1 MHPGQKIPAAVIG
14 VGYLGKFHAEK
25 YAASEKADLVAV
37 VDEDSARAA
46 EIGSSVG
53 TVGVT
58 DYRELFGRV
67 QCVSIAVPTRLH
79 HQVAK
84 DFITAGID
92 VLVEKPL
99 AATLNEAKELVEL
112 AESQNCILQVGHLE
126 RFNPAIRRLEGVI
139 KEPKFVECH
148 RLAPFVER
156 GTDVD
161 VVLDLM
167 IHDIDVIASL
177 VRSPV
182 IRAEAVGVPVL
193 TETPDIANARL
204 SFANGCIAN
213 VTASR
218 VSVKRERKV
227 RFFQSDAYIS
237 IDYDQRRAQ
246 IIYKPAPGAGW
257 LDVRSENIEF
267 KEGDA
272 LADEIDSF
280 LDCVRARTAPLV
292 SGIDGLNALEI
303 ASLIRDQLCS
313 PRHRQVT
320 YGPWQGDHAGGGRS
334 LRRYARRQL
343 GQSLVEAGSES
354 HILRR
359 RRRRTAT
366 YQLRGRIYSG
376 RADGNGAP
384 RIGRK
389 YQKHHCRISS
399 LTPDVADTPAEAPH
413 SH

>member
-1 MHPGQKIPAAVIG
+1 MPGESLLSVWPLDRQVNMQLGQKIPAAVIG

-25 YAASEKADLVAV
+25 YAASQKADLVAV
-37 VDEDSARAA
+37 VDQDSARAA
-46 EIGSSVG
+46 EIGAVVG
-53 TVGVT
+53 AVGLT

-67 QCVSIAVPTRLH
+67 QCVSIAVPTRVH

-99 AATLNEAKELVEL
+99 AANLDEAKDLVNL
-112 AESQNCILQVGHLE
+112 AESRNCILQVGHLE

-182 IRAEAVGVPVL
+182 IRVEAVGVPVL

-204 SFANGCIAN
+204 IFANGCIAN

-218 VSVKRERKV
+218 VSIKRERKV
-227 RFFQSDAYIS
+227 RFFQPDAYIS

-246 IIYKPAPGAGW
+246 IIYKPALGAGW
-257 LDVRSENIEF
+257 LDLRSENIEF

-272 LADEIDSF
+272 LGDEIDSF
-280 LDCVRARTAPLV
+280 LDCVRARTPPLV

-303 ASLIRDQLCS
+303 ASLIRAQL
-313 PRHRQVT
+313 
-320 YGPWQGDHAGGGRS
+320 
-334 LRRYARRQL
+334 
-343 GQSLVEAGSES
+343 
-354 HILRR
+354 
-359 RRRRTAT
+359 
-366 YQLRGRIYSG
+366 
-376 RADGNGAP
+376 
-384 RIGRK
+384 
-389 YQKHHCRISS
+389 
-399 LTPDVADTPAEAPH
+399 
-413 SH
+413 

>member
-1 MHPGQKIPAAVIG
+1 MLGESLWWGWRLDHRLNMQSVQRIAAAVIG

-25 YAASEKADLVAV
+25 YAASEKADLIAV
-37 VDEDSARAA
+37 VDEDFARAA
-46 EIGSSVG
+46 EIGGGVG
-53 TVGVT
+53 TLALT

-67 QCVSIAVPTRLH
+67 QCVSIAVPTRVH
-79 HQVAK
+79 HRVAR
-84 DFITAGID
+84 DFLTAGID

-99 AATLNEAKELVEL
+99 AVNLDEAKDLVAL
-112 AESQNCILQVGHLE
+112 AQSRSCILQVGHLE

-177 VRSPV
+177 VSSPV
-182 IRAEAVGVPVL
+182 TRVEAVGVPVL

-204 SFANGCIAN
+204 TFANGCIAN

-218 VSVKRERKV
+218 VSIKRERKV
-227 RFFQSDAYIS
+227 RFFQPDAYIS

-246 IIYKPAPGAGW
+246 IIYKPGPGASW
-257 LDVRSENIEF
+257 LDLRGENIEF

-280 LDCVRARTAPLV
+280 LDCVRTRTVPLV

-303 ASLIRDQLCS
+303 ASLIRAQL
-313 PRHRQVT
+313 
-320 YGPWQGDHAGGGRS
+320 
-334 LRRYARRQL
+334 
-343 GQSLVEAGSES
+343 
-354 HILRR
+354 
-359 RRRRTAT
+359 
-366 YQLRGRIYSG
+366 
-376 RADGNGAP
+376 
-384 RIGRK
+384 
-389 YQKHHCRISS
+389 
-399 LTPDVADTPAEAPH
+399 
-413 SH
+413 